1 MFIKMKK
8 VLILFE
14 QSEVIQVL
22 VFQLIFNELMKKKKK
37 LKVILRMIMW
47 HYLKEEK
54 ILIEELMS

>member
-37 LKVILRMIMW
+37 LKVILRMIIW